1 MDSNSAS
8 DKKVFFLFVPF
19 MEIYYLFRAIAVAI
33 VYIFNF
39 IFVSL
44 PEILFTKT
52 SRKVNSFYAKI
63 VNNDKKNANDV
74 VDGVPF
80 SRKLKLYIDAKI
92 GEIPFIKEK
101 RRQREANLKILV
113 VSQEGEDAKKAS
125 KKQTYR
131 YLARNKDGKLVK
143 GYFAALSKLDV
154 YSYLIDEGLVVYEI
168 ETNKYI
174 NFLHADI
181 GGLKSK
187 MSNKDLIFWLTQLS
201 TYIKAGIPLA
211 ESVKIIAKQDKR
223 RKYKSV
229 FDGIIYEL
237 TMGNSFSDAL
247 YKQGNVFPPLLINM
261 IKSAEMIGD
270 IEGTLDEMADY
281 YNEIEENKK
290 AIIGALTYPC
300 MVLIFAIA
308 IVVFMLVYIIPQFVD
323 VYDSMGAELN
333 PLTITILNISSYLV
347 NSYKRIILVSVTVIT
362 LFIVLYKKVKSFRTF
377 IQYIIMHL
385 PVFGNLII
393 YKEMS
398 VFART
403 FATLNK
409 NNVLLTDSIEILR
422 KITNNEIYKS
432 IMFNTI
438 NNLLAGEKMSTSFK
452 DHWAIPDIAYYMI
465 TTGESTGELATMLEK
480 TGEYYQSQERNIVA
494 QIKTLIEPIM
504 IVLLGLIV
512 GFILIAVLLPMFGMY
527 NTIR

>member
-19 MEIYYLFRAIAVAI
+19 MEIYYLFRAIVIAI

-80 SRKLKLYIDAKI
+80 SRKLKVYIDAKI

-174 NFLHADI
+174 NF
-181 GGLKSK
+181 
-187 MSNKDLIFWLTQLS
+187 F
-201 TYIKAGIPLA
+201 
-211 ESVKIIAKQDKR
+211 
-223 RKYKSV
+223 RK
-229 FDGIIYEL
+229 L
-237 TMGNSFSDAL
+237 
-247 YKQGNVFPPLLINM
+247 
-261 IKSAEMIGD
+261 
-270 IEGTLDEMADY
+270 
-281 YNEIEENKK
+281 
-290 AIIGALTYPC
+290 
-300 MVLIFAIA
+300 
-308 IVVFMLVYIIPQFVD
+308 
-323 VYDSMGAELN
+323 
-333 PLTITILNISSYLV
+333 
-347 NSYKRIILVSVTVIT
+347 
-362 LFIVLYKKVKSFRTF
+362 
-377 IQYIIMHL
+377 
-385 PVFGNLII
+385 
-393 YKEMS
+393 
-398 VFART
+398 
-403 FATLNK
+403 
-409 NNVLLTDSIEILR
+409 
-422 KITNNEIYKS
+422 
-432 IMFNTI
+432 
-438 NNLLAGEKMSTSFK
+438 
-452 DHWAIPDIAYYMI
+452 
-465 TTGESTGELATMLEK
+465 
-480 TGEYYQSQERNIVA
+480 
-494 QIKTLIEPIM
+494 
-504 IVLLGLIV
+504 
-512 GFILIAVLLPMFGMY
+512 
-527 NTIR
+527 